1 MAPLTITLII
11 ALVLAQIGHLTLLR
25 RQMTYV
31 GARRDTVPA
40 DFAQAVDLPAHRK
53 AADYTVAKG
62 RVAMAE
68 AVVTLLY
75 GIALLLGGLTG
86 LYGITSSFLGTGVL
100 AGTVFLLL
108 IGVISTVLTL
118 PFDVYGTFKVEA
130 AFGFNRTTPKT
141 YVVDL
146 VKGGVVNLILSGALI
161 AGALWL
167 MAVASGLWWLYAWVG
182 LVAFSAAMVVIYP
195 LWLAP
200 LFNSFTPLPDG
211 EVRSRIEALMD
222 RCGFKASGLFVM
234 DASKRSSHGNAYFT
248 GFGKA
253 KRIVLYDTLL
263 DQNSPE
269 EIEAVLA
276 HELGHF
282 KHKHILIMFLR
293 FGLISFTAFAACG
306 WLTQQPWFLDG
317 FGVPF
322 ESNAIA
328 LALLSLCLEPVGLI
342 FKPIS
347 NGLSRRAEFQA
358 DAFARRT
365 VGAEPLVSALTR
377 LSRENAS
384 TLTPDPLYALVT
396 YSHPPVPIRV
406 RKLRADQAAEE
417 SPRPAPAAP

>member
-1 MAPLTITLII
+1 MAPLTTALIV
-11 ALVLAQIGHLTLLR
+11 ALALTLLVR
-25 RQMTYV
+25 LHLLQRHLAHV
-31 GARRDTVPA
+31 RAHREAVPA

-62 RVAMAE
+62 KLAMADGVVGFLF
-68 AVVTLLY
+68 AVV
-75 GIALLLGGLTG
+75 LLLGGLTG
-86 LYGITSSFLGTGVL
+86 LYELVTGWVPPGVL

-108 IGVISTVLTL
+108 IGVIGTL
-118 PFDVYGTFKVEA
+118 IDLPLDLYGTFKVEA
-130 AFGFNRTTPKT
+130 DFGFNRTTPKI
-141 YVVDL
+141 YVIDFL
-146 VKGGVVNLILSGALI
+146 KGGLLNLAISGALI

-167 MAVASGLWWLYAWVG
+167 MEAVSGLWWLYAWAG
-182 LVAFSAAMVVIYP
+182 LVVFSAAMVVIYP

-200 LFNSFTPLPDG
+200 LFNTFTPLPEG
-211 EVRSRIEALMD
+211 EVRSRIEHLMA

-253 KRIVLYDTLL
+253 KRIVLFDTLL
-263 DQNSPE
+263 DQNTPE

-282 KHKHILIMFLR
+282 KHKHILLMFLR
-293 FGLISFTAFAACG
+293 FGAVSLAAFAAFG
-306 WLTQQPWFLDG
+306 WLTQQAWFLDG

-322 ESNAIA
+322 DSNAIA
-328 LALLSLCLEPVGLI
+328 LALLSLCLGPVGLVS
-342 FKPIS
+342 KPVS
-347 NGLSRRAEFQA
+347 NWLSRRAEFQA
-358 DAFARRT
+358 DAFARQT

-406 RKLRADQAAEE
+406 QRLRADQAA
-417 SPRPAPAAP
+417 SL